1 MTTKKGN
8 ETDARQASLT
18 PAAAPRENRRAGS
31 SRRRGRTRSN
41 MRFLARSIVLEET
54 GPPRGL
60 RTSLYIAL
68 AGVFCFIGWA
78 TITPLTET
86 ARAPGHVIPVG
97 TVLGIQHFEGG
108 IVSQVLVKDGTVVE
122 KGDVIVRLHQT
133 PAAAEL
139 EENRSRIA
147 ALSLQLERHRA
158 FAEGRDPD
166 YSNVAAKYKSLVEDN
181 LAIHAL
187 DTESRVLER
196 DVIMHQIDQR
206 RSELAVLQEQKRS
219 IEEQIAISKE
229 LTDMRGKLMKSGHIS
244 RVVYL
249 RTKQELAVAQGELRE
264 ILGNAA
270 KANQA
275 IAEAEGKLAE
285 ADAKRTN
292 EAAAAMAQIIAE
304 LEQLRQTAQRLED
317 RMARTDVRAPVRGIV
332 KGLQVH
338 SVGAVVSPGGV
349 ISEIVPIDEELVVE
363 SRISPMDIGHIKVG
377 QEAKVTMT
385 TYDFARFGSIKGTV
399 KDISATTFL
408 AEDGT
413 VYYKAIVKL
422 DKKFVGDDPNRNPI
436 LPGMITEAAI
446 NTGQKTLMN
455 YMLRPV
461 YVALNRAFG
470 ER

>member
-1 MTTKKGN
+1 
-8 ETDARQASLT
+8 
-18 PAAAPRENRRAGS
+18 
-31 SRRRGRTRSN
+31 

-166 YSNVAAKYKSLVEDN
+166 YSKVDAKYKSLVDDN

-219 IEEQIAISKE
+219 IKEQIAISKE

>member
-1 MTTKKGN
+1 
-8 ETDARQASLT
+8 
-18 PAAAPRENRRAGS
+18 
-31 SRRRGRTRSN
+31 

-166 YSNVAAKYKSLVEDN
+166 YSKVDAKYKSLVEDN

-219 IEEQIAISKE
+219 IKEQIAISKE

-399 KDISATTFL
+399 RDISATTFL
-408 AEDGT
+408 AEDGA

-455 YMLRPV
+455 YLLRPV

>member
-1 MTTKKGN
+1 MGSK
-8 ETDARQASLT
+8 R
-18 PAAAPRENRRAGS
+18 PRRRA
-31 SRRRGRTRSN
+31 RTN

-54 GPPRGL
+54 GPPRGM
-60 RTSLYIAL
+60 RTTLYLAL

-97 TVLGIQHFEGG
+97 KVLGIQHFEGG
-108 IVSQVLVKDGTVVE
+108 IVSEILVNDGTVVD

-133 PAAAEL
+133 HAAAEL
-139 EENRSRIA
+139 EENRARVA

-166 YSNVAAKYKSLVEDN
+166 FSDFDPKYKNLIEDN
-181 LAIHAL
+181 LAIHKL
-187 DTESRVLER
+187 DTESRILER

-206 RSELAVLQEQKRS
+206 RSELAVLQDQRKS
-219 IEEQIAISKE
+219 LLEQIAISKE
-229 LTDMRGKLMKSGHIS
+229 LTEMRGQLMQSGHIS

-249 RTKQELAVAQGELRE
+249 RTKQELSVAQGELRE
-264 ILGNAA
+264 VLGNTA

-275 IAEAEGKLAE
+275 IDEAEGKLAE

-304 LEQLRQTAQRLED
+304 LEQLRQTSQRLED
-317 RMARTDVRAPVRGIV
+317 RMERTDVRAPVRGVV

-338 SVGAVVSPGGV
+338 SIGAVVSPGGV
-349 ISEIVPIDEELVVE
+349 ISEIVPIDDELVVE

-377 QEAKVTMT
+377 QEANIVMT
-385 TYDFARFGSIKGTV
+385 TYDFARFGSVKGKV

-422 DKKFVGDDPNRNPI
+422 DQSFVGDNPSRYPI

-446 NTGQKTLMN
+446 NTGEKTLMN
-455 YMLRPV
+455 YLLRPV
-461 YVALNRAFG
+461 YVAMDRAFG

>member
-1 MTTKKGN
+1 MTTTHEN
-8 ETDARQASLT
+8 ETNATKAPSN
-18 PAAAPRENRRAGS
+18 PAGAPQENRRGKS
-31 SRRRGRTRSN
+31 QRPRRRTRSN

-54 GPPRGL
+54 GPPRGM
-60 RTSLYIAL
+60 RMTLYIAL

-78 TITPLTET
+78 IITPLTET

-108 IVSQVLVKDGTVVE
+108 IVSQVLVKDGTIVE
-122 KGDVIVRLHQT
+122 KGAVIVRLHQT
-133 PAAAEL
+133 HAAAEL
-139 EENRSRIA
+139 EENRSRIS

-158 FAEGRDPD
+158 FAEGRNPD
-166 YSNVAAKYKSLVEDN
+166 YSKVDPKYKSLIDDN
-181 LAIHAL
+181 LAIHML
-187 DTESRVLER
+187 DTESQVLER

-206 RSELAVLQEQKRS
+206 RSELSVLQEQKIS
-219 IEEQIAISKE
+219 IKEQIEISKE
-229 LTDMRGKLMKSGHIS
+229 LTAMRGKLMKSGHIS

-249 RTKQELAVAQGELRE
+249 RTKQELSVAQGELRE
-264 ILGNAA
+264 ILGNTA

-285 ADAKRTN
+285 ADAKRIN

-317 RMARTDVRAPVRGIV
+317 RMARTDIRAPVRGIV

-338 SVGAVVSPGGV
+338 SIGAVVSPGGV

-377 QEAKVTMT
+377 QEAKVVMT
-385 TYDFARFGSIKGTV
+385 TYDFARFGSIQGTV
-399 KDISATTFL
+399 REISATTFL
-408 AEDGT
+408 AEDGS

-422 DKKFVGDDPNRNPI
+422 DKSYVGDDPNRNPI